1 MGTEPLDLD
10 SDPVGFRSWGLG
22 SDGEL
27 MVDENP
33 NPSLPRVHGQDILA
47 WHSVDVEELR
57 EEFARPWR
65 IVGAIRPTSAT
76 LVSGVGFRCWN
87 AEVVA
92 LARSPLW
99 GEHELRAAERATQ
112 RYEAPLVEFDR
123 LATVASDHGS
133 PVPEE
138 VRPPPDAAPP
148 AEASEPPGAVDTPA
162 AVPSLAVDGSTLSRP
177 PEPRADFP
185 EQQTGAT
192 TTLSA
197 GFELEGHGRWTWLAY
212 GAALIAFGMGI
223 WLLARSDWLVLSFL
237 LLALAAA
244 AIAAGSGDRLEV
256 AVRSAGAGFLGA
268 LLHIVAADVSDN
280 SATPDLFGVLVIVWL
295 MVATSFACAVAAVV
309 SRAPASASGKLTAL
323 TSIALPL
330 ASAFAAGLLAL
341 PAAFCAAV
349 VAMVQLLCLVL
360 WRRILQRELGPASG
374 AR

>member
-1 MGTEPLDLD
+1 MDLTPIELDGD
-10 SDPVGFRSWGLG
+10 AVGFRSWELR

-27 MVDENP
+27 RLHRRFDAGPPVSGQEISALH
-33 NPSLPRVHGQDILA
+33 SLDA
-47 WHSVDVEELR
+47 EELR
-57 EEFARPWR
+57 EEFALPWR
-65 IVGAIRPTSAT
+65 VVGAIRPTSAM
-76 LVSGVGFRCWN
+76 LSSAASFICSH

-92 LARSPLW
+92 LARSPHW
-99 GEHELRAAERATQ
+99 GRDEQEAAARAAQ
-112 RYEAPLVEFDR
+112 RYRAPLVEFQG
-123 LATVASDHGS
+123 LATVASEHGS
-133 PVPEE
+133 PVPAL
-138 VRPPPDAAPP
+138 RPPREPPSPSEKSASEPTDKHEGAPP
-148 AEASEPPGAVDTPA
+148 AVIEPLPTFGD
-162 AVPSLAVDGSTLSRP
+162 L
-177 PEPRADFP
+177 PEPRSGPA
-185 EQQTGAT
+185 QRHTGVAAARFGPRG
-192 TTLSA
+192 SA
-197 GFELEGHGRWTWLAY
+197 RWTWLDYCAI
-212 GAALIAFGMGI
+212 GAALSAFGVGL